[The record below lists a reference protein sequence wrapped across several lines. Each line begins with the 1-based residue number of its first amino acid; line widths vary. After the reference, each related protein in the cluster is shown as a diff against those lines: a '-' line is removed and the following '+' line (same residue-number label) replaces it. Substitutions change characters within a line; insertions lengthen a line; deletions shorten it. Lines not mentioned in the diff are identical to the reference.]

1 MFLHGQENYVIYRI
15 SIKCHVQM
23 LACSKNASLNNAGS
37 RMSKHLLCAKVMDTL
52 QTLKLDRSA
61 VG

>member
-1 MFLHGQENYVIYRI
+1 MIYRI
-15 SIKCHVQM
+15 SIKCLVQM

-37 RMSKHLLCAKVMDTL
+37 RMSKHLLRAKVMDTL